1 MHWTD
6 ILTSCG
12 RRRKQEIEIPFSKLI
27 FNPLFYATN
36 KEYLYGNNV
45 LNKMY
50 IAFKN
55 YKYYRIKM
63 IIHLQHSFKT
73 KWIENNIGTE
83 LSMLTLFQRWNLTS
97 VQSQNQTCFKVVST
111 LKVDVVSTVKQ
122 RRCDCW
128 DTTVRLKVVQSELS
142 NFYLKCARGW
152 KSRVPRLLIGH
163 YN

>member
-45 LNKMY
+45 LNKY

-83 LSMLTLFQRWNLTS
+83 LSMLSMTSAIRFVFAHCIVTSHGLT
-97 VQSQNQTCFKVVST
+97 VTDAIRERCIFEKLPVNVMQS
-111 LKVDVVSTVKQ
+111 
-122 RRCDCW
+122 
-128 DTTVRLKVVQSELS
+128 
-142 NFYLKCARGW
+142 Y
-152 KSRVPRLLIGH
+152 
-163 YN
+163 

>member
-12 RRRKQEIEIPFSKLI
+12 RRRKQGIEIPFSKLI
-27 FNPLFYATN
+27 FNPLFYTTN

-83 LSMLTLFQRWNLTS
+83 LSMFSMTSAIRFVFAYCIVKSLGLTVTDAIRERCIFEKLPVN
-97 VQSQNQTCFKVVST
+97 VMQS
-111 LKVDVVSTVKQ
+111 
-122 RRCDCW
+122 
-128 DTTVRLKVVQSELS
+128 
-142 NFYLKCARGW
+142 Y
-152 KSRVPRLLIGH
+152 
-163 YN
+163 